1 MSSGALP
8 QTLRSITATKIGELS
23 KQRGL
28 FDRRKTEIANAAA
41 AAPDLRTKAQVLLEG
56 VTKLKGHPNDAFDK
70 EQLDAAYPTAE
81 TLLAY
86 VEDGSERAAHINIRR
101 FLLQG
106 QYDPSVSNWAL
117 QDWISEMEHEIQHLV
132 LKYQHASFY
141 SGLVTEWLTNL
152 DETASEESDTG
163 SSGRSEMHEQRATWE
178 GYVFNKTDVDA
189 DRIRSYL
196 DDLFAKTP
204 LTQQA
209 LKELR
214 EDVTAFARELSGRK
228 KWFTVDVLKTVTQA
242 LLKSD
247 LLTKEKTAILKEFM
261 RNPAVTQEVV
271 DVLNMRLASLDSWD
285 WSAGEAI
292 PLEMRRQLNGKYRVY
307 MDEDLLDSIM
317 FQFLGLEWS
326 VEFRKVFTAFR
337 DSQAWYSLREN
348 IPQRE
353 KSCRR
358 YYYFDQARPASCGNV
373 NQHREKTYKTQYF
386 MTQLPTS
393 MDAAVP
399 DYDGEEDDQSSDEEK
414 RKNALDT
421 KHSLLHLL
429 VTESIIQSTLHGQF
443 TAIRSDFKYFGPSLP
458 HETILTVLSY
468 FGVPD
473 NWIHFFKTF
482 LEMPMKFVQDGPNAT
497 TRVRQRGVP
506 LSHTLSDCFGEAVLF
521 CMDYTVNQ
529 NTDGAF
535 LYRLHDDFWFWGS
548 EKICVRAWKAMSD
561 FASTV
566 GLEFNEE
573 KTGTVQITN
582 DNSQAPSG
590 AFTEE
595 QKSDD
600 ATSVLPTGEI
610 RWGFLKLDAQ
620 QGRFIIDQEQVDNHI
635 AELKHQL
642 SSCKSIF
649 SWVQAWNSY
658 FARFFPN
665 NFAKPAVCF
674 GRDHIDMAISTLGRI
689 ERTVVESITGSPG
702 GVTDYL
708 RKMIADRFDTHD
720 LPEGFFYFPVE
731 LGGLELVN
739 PYIPLLAMR
748 ENIKQTPQGR
758 LQKAFLEDES
768 NYNSAKKEFEESG
781 PNISAL
787 DSVYGNDDISDDEET
802 KPRSFSSTK
811 FPSLEEFRRHPETY
825 SYPLVK
831 AYDDLIKIPEQ
842 ASIKQSPNFRG
853 TQSSLQQKLADDDNV
868 KISGDWD
875 DMSSYWRWTAELYH
889 REMVAK
895 YGGLAAVNREFMPLG
910 VVKTLK
916 EGRMRW
922 EN

>member
-1 MSSGALP
+1 MSSSALP

-23 KQRGL
+23 KQRAL
-28 FDRRKTEIANAAA
+28 FDQRKTEIANAAA
-41 AAPDLRTKAQVLLEG
+41 AAPDLRAKAQVLLEG
-56 VTKLKGHPNDAFDK
+56 VTKLKGHPNDAFDG
-70 EQLDAAYPTAE
+70 EQLDAAE
-81 TLLAY
+81 RDLSNLLID
-86 VEDGSERAAHINIRR
+86 DGSERAAHINIRR

-106 QYDPSVSNWAL
+106 QYDPSVSDWAL
-117 QDWISEMEHEIQHLV
+117 QDWISELEQEIEHLV
-132 LKYQHASFY
+132 LKHQHASFY
-141 SGLVTEWLTNL
+141 SGLVTEWLGNL
-152 DETASEESDTG
+152 DETTSEESETG
-163 SSGRSEMHEQRATWE
+163 NSGRSEMHEQRATWE
-178 GYVFNKTDVDA
+178 GYVFNKTNVDA
-189 DRIRSYL
+189 GRIHSYL
-196 DDLFAKTP
+196 DDLFTKTP

-209 LKELR
+209 LKKLCESVSR
-214 EDVTAFARELSGRK
+214 FGRDLSGRK
-228 KWFTVDVLKTVTQA
+228 KWFTMDVLKTVTQA

-247 LLTKEKTAILKEFM
+247 LLTKDKTIILKEFM

-271 DVLNMRLASLDSWD
+271 DVLNMRLAALDSWD
-285 WSAGEAI
+285 WPAGEAI

-326 VEFRKVFTAFR
+326 VKFREVFNTFR
-337 DSQAWYSLREN
+337 DSQAWYTLRGHISES
-348 IPQRE
+348 E
-353 KSCRR
+353 KNGCR
-358 YYYFDQARPASCGNV
+358 YYSIDQGSRVYSTNSV
-373 NQHREKTYKTQYF
+373 NDHRQKIYKNQYF

-393 MDAAVP
+393 MDSSVP
-399 DYDGEEDDQSSDEEK
+399 DYDGEESVDSALGGPQNEK
-414 RKNALDT
+414 QKNPLET

-458 HETILTVLSY
+458 HETILAVLSY

-473 NWIHFFKTF
+473 NWIRFFKVF

-506 LSHTLSDCFGEAVLF
+506 MSHALSDCFGEVVLF
-521 CMDYTVNQ
+521 CMDYTVNKHT
-529 NTDGAF
+529 NGAF
-535 LYRLHDDFWFWGS
+535 LYRLHDDFWFWGN
-548 EKICVRAWKAMSD
+548 EATCVKAWKAMSD
-561 FASTV
+561 FANMV

-582 DNSQAPSG
+582 GNSQAPPGTFSK
-590 AFTEE
+590 E
-595 QKSDD
+595 QESTD
-600 ATSVLPTGEI
+600 AATVLPAGDI

-649 SWVQAWNSY
+649 AWVQAWNSY

-689 ERTVVESITGSPG
+689 ERAVVQSFTGLPS

-708 RKMIADRFDTHD
+708 RKVIADRFGVHD

-731 LGGLELVN
+731 LGGLELAN

-748 ENIKQTPQGR
+748 EDIKQTPQGC
-758 LQKAFLEDES
+758 LQRVFIEDEAR
-768 NYNSAKKEFEESG
+768 YNAAKKRFEESG
-781 PNISAL
+781 PNT
-787 DSVYGNDDISDDEET
+787 SVVGDIYNDSDDEEAR
-802 KPRSFSSTK
+802 PRSSSSTN
-811 FPSLEEFRRHPETY
+811 FPSLDEYRRHPETY
-825 SYPLVK
+825 SVPLLN
-831 AYDDLIKIPEQ
+831 AYQDLTRIPEEV
-842 ASIKQSPNFRG
+842 SIKQSPNFRG
-853 TQSSLQQKLADDDNV
+853 TQSSLQQKLVDDGNV
-868 KISGDWD
+868 KISGEWD
-875 DMSSYWRWTAELYH
+875 DMSAYWRWTAELYH